1 MADGELLLT
10 IGQQQVYGWTQIRVT
25 RGIERLPSDFDIG
38 MTERWP
44 GELARL
50 SVEPGM
56 ACQVRIDD
64 DLVITGYID
73 DYGPSFDDQSHWVR
87 VAGRSKC
94 ADLIDCAAEW
104 PGGQI
109 SNATVLGVAQ
119 KLASVYGPVIN
130 GKAEG
135 IPVATDVTDLV
146 VLPQT
151 NVLLGES
158 AFEIIERMARF
169 SAVLAYDRPDGS
181 LFLTRVGTK
190 RAASGFVE
198 GQNIQRAD
206 GRYSAA
212 MRYSTYS
219 AYIQS
224 ADTLLDAGPAGNL
237 IGTATDPNVTRHRGL
252 VLISEGGGLGNDI
265 AVQRARWEAA
275 RRVGR
280 SRVVT
285 IVTDSWRDAAGAL
298 WEPNTLVSVT
308 SDRLKLSAES
318 LLIAEVTYQR
328 DEYNGTTA
336 VLTLLAPEA
345 FLPQPINL
353 TPMWGDIP
361 QVSQ

>member
-1 MADGELLLT
+1 MADGELFLT

-25 RGIERLPSDFDIG
+25 RGIERLPSDFDLG
-38 MTERWP
+38 MTERFP
-44 GELARL
+44 GELGSL
-50 SVEPGM
+50 MVEPGM

-64 DLVITGYID
+64 DDVITGYID
-73 DYGPSFDDQSHWVR
+73 DYMPSFDDQDHGIR

-119 KLASVYGPVIN
+119 KLGAVYGPVVN

-151 NVLLGES
+151 NVMLGES

-181 LFLTRVGTK
+181 LFLTRVGTR

-198 GQNIQRAD
+198 GVNIQRAYA
-206 GRYSAA
+206 RYSAA
-212 MRYSTYS
+212 SRYSTYS

-224 ADTLLDAGPAGNL
+224 ADTFLDAGQAGNL
-237 IGTATDPNVTRHRGL
+237 IGSAIDPNVTRHRGL
-252 VLISEGGGLGNDI
+252 VIISEGGGLGNDI

-280 SRVVT
+280 SRVIT
-285 IVTDSWRDAAGAL
+285 IVTDSWRDGAGAL
-298 WEPNTLVSVT
+298 WEPNTQVQVT
-308 SDRLKLSAES
+308 SPRLKLNAES

-328 DEYNGTTA
+328 DEYSGTTA
-336 VLTLLAPEA
+336 TLTLLAPEA

-361 QVSQ
+361 QVTP

>member
-1 MADGELLLT
+1 MADGELFLAL
-10 IGQQQVYGWTQIRVT
+10 GQQQVHGWTQVRVT
-25 RGIERLPSDFDIG
+25 RGIERLPSDFDLG
-38 MTERWP
+38 LTERFP
-44 GELARL
+44 GELAEL
-50 SVEPGM
+50 VVEPGM
-56 ACQVRIDD
+56 ACQLRMDD
-64 DLVITGYID
+64 DLVITGYVD
-73 DYGPSFDDQSHWVR
+73 DYDPGFDAESHYVR

-119 KLASVYGPVIN
+119 KLGSVYGPAVN

-135 IPVATDVTDLV
+135 IAVATDVPDLV

-151 NVLLGES
+151 NVMLGES

-181 LFLTRVGTK
+181 LFLTRVGTR
-190 RAASGFVE
+190 RAGSALVE
-198 GQNIQRAD
+198 GENIQRAD
-206 GRYSAA
+206 ARYTVAA
-212 MRYSTYS
+212 RYSTYS

-224 ADTLLDAGPAGNL
+224 ADTYLDAGSAGNL
-237 IGTATDPNVTRHRGL
+237 IGIATDPNVTRHRGL
-252 VLISEGGGLGNDI
+252 VIISEGGGLGNDI

-285 IVTDSWRDAAGAL
+285 IVVDSWRDGAGQL

-308 SDRLKLSAES
+308 SPRLKLNAES
-318 LLIAEVTYQR
+318 LLIAEVTYVR
-328 DEYNGTTA
+328 DDYSGTTA
-336 VLTLLAPEA
+336 TLTLLAPEA

-353 TPMWGDIP
+353 TPLWGDIP
-361 QVSQ
+361 QVTP

>member
-1 MADGELLLT
+1 MADGELLLS
-10 IGQQQVYGWTQIRVT
+10 IGEQQVYGWTQIRVT

-44 GELARL
+44 GELSRL
-50 SVEPGM
+50 DVEPGM
-56 ACQVRIDD
+56 ACQVRMDD
-64 DLVITGYID
+64 DLVITGYVD
-73 DYGPSFDDQSHWVR
+73 DYDPSFDAESHQVR

-119 KLASVYGPVIN
+119 KLASVYGPMVN
-130 GKAEG
+130 GRAEG
-135 IPVATDVTDLV
+135 IPVATDVPDLV

-151 NVLLGES
+151 NVMLGES

-181 LFLTRVGTK
+181 LFLTRVGTR
-190 RAASGFVE
+190 RAGSDLVE
-198 GQNIQRAD
+198 GQNFHRDSA
-206 GRYSAA
+206 RYSAA
-212 MRYSTYS
+212 MRYSTYA

-224 ADTLLDAGPAGNL
+224 ADTYLDAGSAGNL
-237 IGTATDPNVTRHRGL
+237 IGIALDPNVTRHRGL
-252 VLISEGGGLGNDI
+252 VIISEGGGLGNDI
-265 AVQRARWEAA
+265 ALQRARWEAA

-285 IVTDSWRDAAGAL
+285 IVTDSWRDGAGQL

-308 SDRLKLSAES
+308 SPRLKLSAES
-318 LLIAEVTYQR
+318 LLIAEVTYAR
-328 DEYNGTTA
+328 DDYYGTTA
-336 VLTLLAPEA
+336 TLTLLAPEA

-353 TPMWGDIP
+353 TPLWGDIP
-361 QVSQ
+361 TVTP